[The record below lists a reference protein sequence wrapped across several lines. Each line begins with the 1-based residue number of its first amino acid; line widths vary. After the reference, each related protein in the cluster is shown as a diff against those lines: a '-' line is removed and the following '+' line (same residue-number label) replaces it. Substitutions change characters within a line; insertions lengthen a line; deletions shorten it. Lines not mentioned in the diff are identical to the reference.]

1 MLQAL
6 QVAVVYGILCSQHSD
21 HVSIDD
27 AAWIVA
33 TIEVCGFDLDA
44 AIVCYDG

>member
-6 QVAVVYGILCSQHSD
+6 QVAVVYGMLCSQHSD

-27 AAWIVA
+27 AAWVVV
-33 TIEVCGFDLDA
+33 TIEVCGLDSDV
-44 AIVCYDG
+44 ITVE